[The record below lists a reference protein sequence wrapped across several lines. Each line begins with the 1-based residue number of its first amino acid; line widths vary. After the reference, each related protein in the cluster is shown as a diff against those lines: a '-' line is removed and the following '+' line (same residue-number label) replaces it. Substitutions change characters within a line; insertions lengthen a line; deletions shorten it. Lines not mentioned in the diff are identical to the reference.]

1 MSVTDPVEPLGV
13 GAVRAVRTFRIGHDG
28 GLYPVNTA
36 TVWAPGWNRATC
48 ARGRA
53 HTPPDPDCRCGFYV
67 YFHPAY
73 TLDQPPARQVLAV
86 VEVRGVMEIGTRGAR
101 VPEARIIGLWLGP
114 RVSDD
119 LAAAVADR
127 YRDVRLFRDR
137 DKLLH
142 QLPLT
147 PVEGTRGPRLSA
159 ATLALLRRALWA
171 YAVVAG
177 GVGLVPADVLTRT
190 RAGGAVLLTS
200 LAIAFVL
207 FLGGLLIRTPMVA
220 CVGSSSAAWLITDD
234 LYSPFGIAYRALVPA
249 MVIWAVI
256 VWRRAARPGAVVR
269 DDRAMA
275 AARRWWFRLVDGL

>member
-1 MSVTDPVEPLGV
+1 MSITNAVEPLGV

-28 GLYPVNTA
+28 GLYPVNTS
-36 TVWAPGWNRATC
+36 TVWAPGWNVATC

-67 YFHPAY
+67 YFHPEY

-114 RVSDD
+114 KVSAD
-119 LAAAVADR
+119 LAATVAAR
-127 YRDVRLFRDR
+127 YRDVQVFRDR
-137 DKLLH
+137 GELLRH
-142 QLPLT
+142 LPLT

-159 ATLALLRRALWA
+159 PTLTLLRRALWA

-177 GVGLVPADVLTRT
+177 GVGLVPANVLTHS
-190 RAGGAVLLTS
+190 RAGSAVLLTT
-200 LAIAFVL
+200 LAIAFLL
-207 FLGGLLIRTPMVA
+207 FLGGLMIRTPMVA
-220 CVGSSSAAWLITDD
+220 CVGSSAAAWLITDD

-249 MVIWAVI
+249 MVIWAVV

-269 DDRAMA
+269 DERAMA
-275 AARRWWFRLVDGL
+275 AVRRWWFRLVDGL